1 LRTRRARVEDVEA
14 IDRLIEHYAADGLL
28 LPRSREEIR
37 ARLDRFLVLLDGAKV
52 AGCVALEGYGPDL
65 AEIRSIALEPAAQ
78 GKGHGGRLLRA
89 AMQEARR
96 RGYARVFAV
105 THAAD
110 FFLGHGF
117 EPIDRRSLSQKI
129 ERDCAG
135 CPQAATCH
143 LVGVV
148 ATVAVR
154 PMILPV
160 VAGDAVPVLS
170 S

>member
-1 LRTRRARVEDVEA
+1 LRTRRARLEDVEPIA
-14 IDRLIEHYAADGLL
+14 QLIERYAAEGLL
-28 LPRSREEIR
+28 LARSREEIR

-52 AGCVALEGYGPDL
+52 AGCVALESYGPDF
-65 AEIRSIALEPAAQ
+65 AEVRSIAIDPAAQ
-78 GKGHGGRLLRA
+78 GKGNGGRLLRA

-110 FFLGHGF
+110 FFLRHGF
-117 EPIDRRSLSQKI
+117 ERIDRRSLSEKI

-135 CPQAATCH
+135 CPQVAECH

-148 ATVAVR
+148 ATVALR

-160 VAGDAVPVLS
+160 VAGDALPVLTS
-170 S
+170 

>member
-1 LRTRRARVEDVEA
+1 LRTRRARAEDVEA
-14 IDRLIEHYAADGLL
+14 IGLLIEHYAAEGLL
-28 LPRSREEIR
+28 LARSRDEIR

-52 AGCVALEGYGPDL
+52 VGCVALESYGPDL
-65 AEIRSIALEPAAQ
+65 AEIRSIAIEPAAH
-78 GKGHGGRLLRA
+78 GKGHGGRLLRS

-110 FFLGHGF
+110 YFLRHGF
-117 EPIDRRSLSQKI
+117 QPVDRRFLSEKI
-129 ERDCAG
+129 DRDCAR

-160 VAGDAVPVLS
+160 LAGDAVPVLTS
-170 S
+170 

>member
-1 LRTRRARVEDVEA
+1 MRTRRARAEDVEA
-14 IDRLIEHYAADGLL
+14 IARLIEHYAAEGLL
-28 LPRSREEIR
+28 LARSRDEIH
-37 ARLDRFLVLLDGAKV
+37 ARLDRFLVLVDDAKI
-52 AGCVALEGYGPDL
+52 AGCVALESYGPDL
-65 AEIRSIALEPAAQ
+65 AEIRSIAIEPAAH

-89 AMQEARR
+89 AMREARR
-96 RGYARVFAV
+96 RGYVRVFAV

-110 FFLGHGF
+110 FFLRHGF
-117 EPIDRRSLSQKI
+117 ETVDRRTLSEKI

-135 CPQAATCH
+135 CAQAAKCR
-143 LVGVV
+143 LMGVV

-160 VAGDAVPVLS
+160 LAGEALPVLS

>member
-1 LRTRRARVEDVEA
+1 LRTRRARLEDVEA
-14 IDRLIEHYAADGLL
+14 VARLIEHYAAEGLL
-28 LPRSREEIR
+28 LARSRDEIR

-52 AGCVALEGYGPDL
+52 AGCVALESYGPDL
-65 AEIRSIALEPAAQ
+65 AEIRSIAIDPAAQ
-78 GKGHGGRLLRA
+78 GKGHGGRLVRA
-89 AMQEARR
+89 AMREARR

-110 FFLGHGF
+110 FFFRQGF
-117 EPIDRRSLSQKI
+117 EPIDRRSLSEKI

-135 CPQAATCH
+135 CPQAAKCH

-148 ATVAVR
+148 AMVAMR

-160 VAGDAVPVLS
+160 LAGEALPVLS